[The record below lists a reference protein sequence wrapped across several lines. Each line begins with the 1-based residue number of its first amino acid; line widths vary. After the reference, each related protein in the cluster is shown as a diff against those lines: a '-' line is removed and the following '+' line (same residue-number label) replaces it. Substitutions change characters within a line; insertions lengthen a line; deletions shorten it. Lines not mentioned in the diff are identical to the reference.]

1 MLTVHRYQYKGES
14 HAFHGGVKVTC
25 KDRLS
30 RVGSRLNSEYGPIE
44 KVSVPGPT
52 PGSAPVVKTQE
63 THEGVVF
70 VPRPPDLRREPA
82 REEWREE
89 KVGQAAKAC
98 RKALSV
104 RHKSDLST
112 EACREWSV
120 LGSFHDKYTKAS
132 SVPNLPH
139 TEEIQGGA
147 TTKEFLKAGESAQ
160 RTFDGTPQALLPL
173 LKRMSFRFP
182 RPLITWDIFSEEAP
196 SSFPSFGRAD
206 QQPETTGEE
215 QSRSEEPRDPRKV
228 NHVVHKGQ
236 TQGQWK
242 RGQKE
247 MEAEEKAAENSG
259 VLDPEDLEEGNLYI
273 VKLDKPD
280 GEFSLG
286 LVKLGAVVDE
296 DTRTV
301 YWFARAGRCH
311 SWPSRV
317 KFERYMDGG
326 TWISDDIPTS
336 SFLLEVDF
344 EDDLTD
350 SSPPV
355 RDTNPTLATTFVQQ
369 LQMFAAAYG
378 HKHEAPKAHRKA
390 NPNAKP
396 AGKANANAKPAGK
409 ANADAKPAGKPPQTS
424 ANKRARGEGTSNAAQ
439 RPRRNAT

>member
-1 MLTVHRYQYKGES
+1 MTY
-14 HAFHGGVKVTC
+14 

-30 RVGSRLNSEYGPIE
+30 RVGTWLNSEYGPIE
-44 KVSVPGPT
+44 TVSVPGPT
-52 PGSAPVVKTQE
+52 PGSAPLRKTQE

-98 RKALSV
+98 KKALTV
-104 RHKSDLST
+104 RHKTDLSA
-112 EACREWSV
+112 EACREWRV

-139 TEEIQGGA
+139 TEKVQGDAA
-147 TTKEFLKAGESAQ
+147 TKAFLRAEESAE
-160 RTFDGTPQALLPL
+160 RTYDGTPQALLPL
-173 LKRMSFRFP
+173 LKRMSFRSP

-196 SSFPSFGRAD
+196 SSFPGSGKASKNP
-206 QQPETTGEE
+206 QTTGEGLF
-215 QSRSEEPRDPRKV
+215 QAEELRDPRKV
-228 NHVVHKGQ
+228 NHVVHKGH

-247 MEAEEKAAENSG
+247 MEAEEMAAENSG

-273 VKLDKPD
+273 VKLDTPD

-286 LVKLGAVVDE
+286 LVQLGAAVDE
-296 DTRTV
+296 DMRTV
-301 YWFARAGRCH
+301 HWFARAGHSH

-317 KFERYMDGG
+317 KFQRYMDGEE
-326 TWISDDIPTS
+326 WISDKIPTD
-336 SFLLEVDF
+336 SFLLQVDF

-350 SSPPV
+350 SSPTV

-369 LQMFAAAYG
+369 IRMFAVA
-378 HKHEAPKAHRKA
+378 HDHVHEAPKARKKA
-390 NPNAKP
+390 PAPKKHNAKPAKKPNAKP
-396 AGKANANAKPAGK
+396 AGN
-409 ANADAKPAGKPPQTS
+409 PPQTS
-424 ANKRARGEGTSNAAQ
+424 SNKRARGEGSSNAAQ
-439 RPRRNAT
+439 RPRRKAN